1 MTDQPRKAIPIDVP
15 DPAKIE
21 ERGIS
26 IKAPA
31 PGDFSIPDPWTPSVN
46 GVPEA
51 DGQAAAQQDAAAS
64 GDSE

>member
-1 MTDQPRKAIPIDVP
+1 MTEQQRQPALDVP

-21 ERGIS
+21 KRGVS

-31 PGDFSIPDPWTPSVN
+31 PVDFSIPDPWGPSAN
-46 GVPEA
+46 GAPEPHA
-51 DGQAAAQQDAAAS
+51 HTGHSGEAAAP